1 MFSFIDMVLVTL
13 QTEQIEN
20 VLRLFLALF
29 STVTISLK
37 VKNFKAKFG
46 DVNNGYSGDYTSWPA
61 INNQRY

>member
-29 STVTISLK
+29 STITISLK

-46 DVNNGYSGDYTSWPA
+46 DVNNGYSGDYTS
-61 INNQRY
+61 